1 MEDDPRRRL
10 DEDRERVPIRFGS
23 GGWRGVLG
31 AEFTFARARALAG
44 AVAGLAAEERPGAPV
59 LVGHDTRFLA
69 DRAAREVAD
78 ALASAGARVVEARG
92 PVPTP
97 AVCRAVWRRGCG
109 AGVVVTASHNPPEYL
124 GLKVIGPD
132 GACAG
137 SAAIARLECD
147 AARRLAR
154 GTAEPYEAPPAA
166 ATALLPVAAAY
177 RRDLSRV
184 LDRDVFRRAPL
195 RVVYDAFHGAGAGVL
210 DGALTQAGVAVTLR
224 RGEPDPRFG
233 GAAPDPV
240 PGRLGPLRAA
250 VRALRGRGL
259 GLATDGDADR
269 LAVVDADGRALS
281 ETETLALLVDYVAAT
296 RGARGTLA
304 LSRACGS
311 LVAKVAEAHG
321 LRVERHG
328 LGFGPLAGALAAG
341 HAVLAGDESG
351 GFAFAPFARDKDG
364 MLAGALLAER
374 AARERAPLRRA
385 LSALARRHGR
395 SACGRT
401 AVAALPER
409 LRALARL
416 AAAPPDHCDGTR
428 AVAADCAD
436 GVRVELADGG
446 FVLWRTSRT
455 EPVVRL
461 YAEAPS
467 APALRRRLRAAHAL
481 LDGARP

>member
-1 MEDDPRRRL
+1 MAG
-10 DEDRERVPIRFGS
+10 DRERLPIRFGT

-31 AEFTFARARALAG
+31 GEFTFARARALAG
-44 AVAGLAAEERPGAPV
+44 AVAGLAAERCPGAPV

-69 DRAAREVAD
+69 DRAALEVAD
-78 ALASAGARVVEARG
+78 ALAAAGAHVVLARG
-92 PVPTP
+92 AVPTP
-97 AVCRAVWRRGCG
+97 AACRAVRRSGC
-109 AGVVVTASHNPPEYL
+109 AAAVVVTASHNPPEYL

-137 SAAIARLECD
+137 GADVARLER
-147 AARRLAR
+147 AAAQRLA
-154 GTAEPYEAPPAA
+154 AAAPPAEPPPRHGS
-166 ATALLPVAAAY
+166 LPVAAPY
-177 RRDLSRV
+177 RRDLARL

-210 DGALTQAGVAVTLR
+210 DRALTQAGVAVAMR

-233 GAAPDPV
+233 GTVPDPV
-240 PGRLGPLRAA
+240 PERLGPLRAA

-269 LAVVDADGRALS
+269 LAVVDADGRPLS
-281 ETETLALLVDYVAAT
+281 ETETLALLVDHVAAT
-296 RGARGTLA
+296 RGARGTVA

-311 LVAKVAEAHG
+311 LVAKVAEERG
-321 LRVERHG
+321 LAVERHG
-328 LGFGPLAGALAAG
+328 IGFAPLAAALAEG
-341 HAVLAGDESG
+341 RAVLAGDESG

-385 LSALARRHGR
+385 LAALVRRHGG

-401 AVAALPER
+401 AVAANADLLRAVAHLAGSPPER
-409 LRALARL
+409 CDGARALA
-416 AAAPPDHCDGTR
+416 
-428 AVAADCAD
+428 ADAAD
-436 GVRVELADGG
+436 GVRLALADGG
-446 FVLWRTSRT
+446 FVLWRASRT
-455 EPVVRL
+455 EPVVRI

-467 APALRRRLRAAHAL
+467 RVALRRRLRAAQTL
-481 LDGARP
+481 LERVAN

>member
-154 GTAEPYEAPPAA
+154 GVAEPSQAPPAA
-166 ATALLPVAAAY
+166 AAALLPVAAAY

-269 LAVVDADGRALS
+269 LAVVDEERQRL
-281 ETETLALLVDYVAAT
+281 
-296 RGARGTLA
+296 
-304 LSRACGS
+304 
-311 LVAKVAEAHG
+311 G

-374 AARERAPLRRA
+374 ARAPLRRA

>member
-1 MEDDPRRRL
+1 MVDDPERL
-10 DEDRERVPIRFGS
+10 PIRFGT

-31 AEFTFARARALAG
+31 GEFTFERARALAG
-44 AVAGLAAEERPGAPV
+44 AVADLAAERRPGAPV

-78 ALASAGARVVEARG
+78 ALAAAGARVVLARG

-97 AVCRAVWRRGCG
+97 AACRAVWRSGC
-109 AGVVVTASHNPPEYL
+109 AAAVVVTASHNPPEYL

-137 SAAIARLECD
+137 GADVARLERD
-147 AARRLAR
+147 AADRLA
-154 GTAEPYEAPPAA
+154 GACPPPPPAEAPPRHGS
-166 ATALLPVAAAY
+166 LPVAAPY
-177 RRDLSRV
+177 RRDLARL
-184 LDRDVFRRAPL
+184 LDRDAFRRAPL

-210 DGALTQAGVAVTLR
+210 DGALTQAGVAVALR

-233 GAAPDPV
+233 GTVPDPV
-240 PGRLGPLRAA
+240 PERLGALRAA

-311 LVAKVAEAHG
+311 LVAKVAEERG
-321 LRVERHG
+321 LAVERHG
-328 LGFGPLAGALAAG
+328 IGFAPLAAALAEG
-341 HAVLAGDESG
+341 RAVLAGDESG

-374 AARERAPLRRA
+374 AARERSPLRRA
-385 LSALARRHGR
+385 LAALVRRHGA
-395 SACGRT
+395 SACGRS
-401 AVAALPER
+401 AVAARADLLRGLAHLAASPPDR
-409 LRALARL
+409 CDGARALA
-416 AAAPPDHCDGTR
+416 
-428 AVAADCAD
+428 ADAAD
-436 GVRVELADGG
+436 GVRLALADGG
-446 FVLWRTSRT
+446 FVLWRASRT
-455 EPVVRL
+455 EPVVRI

-467 APALRRRLRAAHAL
+467 QAALRRRLRAARVL
-481 LDGARP
+481 LERIAN